1 MNALTVTIEIPKGA
15 RTKYE
20 VDHETG
26 RLFLDRVLFTA
37 MGYPADYGY
46 IDDTLGEDGDP
57 LDALVL
63 LPTPIYPGIAIR
75 VRPVAMF
82 MMTDE
87 HGPDAKILTVLDTDP
102 RWAHIQ
108 DLDDVPI
115 SVRNE
120 IEHFFAH
127 YKELEPGK
135 HSEVEG
141 WHPRSEAE
149 AVIEDAF
156 QRAAGGHGS

>member
-1 MNALTVTIEIPKGA
+1 
-15 RTKYE
+15 
-20 VDHETG
+20 
-26 RLFLDRVLFTA
+26 
-37 MGYPADYGY
+37 
-46 IDDTLGEDGDP
+46 
-57 LDALVL
+57 
-63 LPTPIYPGIAIR
+63 
-75 VRPVAMF
+75 

-108 DLDDVPI
+108 DLDDVPRD
-115 SVRNE
+115 VRDE

-149 AVIEDAF
+149 VVIADAYR
-156 QRAAGGHGS
+156 RAAREGAAHE